1 MNQKILVMYKSV
13 TGFTREYAEWIAG
26 SLEKENECALMELKD
41 AAAREISGF
50 DTVIFGGRMHAGT
63 VDGFKKAKELF
74 ENSRS
79 PRFIVFA
86 TGAMPNSEEGMIAEM
101 WSNNLS
107 EEELS
112 RIPHFYMQ
120 GGLRYEKMPFQEK
133 MMMKAFAGVMKMKV
147 KKKKDKDE
155 KDRKFE
161 EMIARSYDISDK
173 KFVRPLVECVDLG
186 KKGGEK

>member
-26 SLEKENECALMELKD
+26 SLEKENDCTLMELRD
-41 AAAREISGF
+41 ADARGISGF

-63 VDGFKKAKELF
+63 VDGLKKAKELF

-86 TGAMPNSEEGMIAEM
+86 TGAMPNSEEGTIAEM

-120 GGLRYEKMPFQEK
+120 GGLRYEKMPFLEK
-133 MMMKAFAGVMKMKV
+133 MMMKAFAGVMKMKI
-147 KKKKDKDE
+147 KKKKEKDE
-155 KDRKFE
+155 KDRQFE

-173 KFVRPLVECVDLG
+173 KFVRPLVECVDLR